1 MNLLKIYGVIS
12 LFATASLPANIL
24 ITGVLDG
31 DMSGGLPKAI
41 ELYVTADIPDLSVY
55 GVGSANNGGGTD
67 DVEFTLSGSAS
78 QGDFIYIASEDVQF
92 QAVLGFAPT
101 FINGAANIN
110 GDDAIELF
118 LNNTV
123 IDLFGDINVDGTGQ
137 AWEYADSYAY
147 RKNGTSANTA
157 FNLSDWNIPGA
168 GSLDGL
174 DASQQGAAIPFG
186 TYTAVAVP
194 EPATIAS
201 LLGLA
206 GLAFVT
212 IRRRRC

>member
-1 MNLLKIYGVIS
+1 MKVLKLLGASAIFLSV
-12 LFATASLPANIL
+12 SLPANIL

-31 DMSGGLPKAI
+31 DMSGGLPKAV
-41 ELYVTADIPDLSVY
+41 ELYVTADIPDLSIY
-55 GVGSANNGGGTD
+55 GIGSANNGGGTD
-67 DVEFTLSGSAS
+67 NVEFTLSGSAS

-101 FINGAANIN
+101 FVNSAANIN

-118 LNNTV
+118 LNDTV

-147 RKNGTSANTA
+147 RKNGTTANTA

-174 DASQQGAAIPFG
+174 DASQQGAEIPFG

-194 EPATIAS
+194 EPATIAT

-206 GLAFVT
+206 GLAFVM
-212 IRRRRC
+212 IRRRR